1 MRREQVTEALA
12 LLAKTDPR
20 KTVDAL
26 VSAFDRMMAQRN
38 ELLEALHGEA
48 TEIDGQPC
56 WCSQPNMIKYRGHDS
71 GCESNRELVKRAEGE
86 S

>member
-1 MRREQVTEALA
+1 MKREQIAEALA
-12 LLAKTDPR
+12 LLAKADPQ

-38 ELLEALHGEA
+38 ELLEALKDLTTQIRVDHHA
-48 TEIDGQPC
+48 DCLQLLP
-56 WCSQPNMIKYRGHDS
+56 
-71 GCESNRELVKRAEGE
+71 ESEEFKAALAAIKRAEGE

>member
-1 MRREQVTEALA
+1 MNC
-12 LLAKTDPR
+12 AKCSAELNLGDAR
-20 KTVDAL
+20 STVL
-26 VSAFDRMMAQRN
+26 RLMAQRS